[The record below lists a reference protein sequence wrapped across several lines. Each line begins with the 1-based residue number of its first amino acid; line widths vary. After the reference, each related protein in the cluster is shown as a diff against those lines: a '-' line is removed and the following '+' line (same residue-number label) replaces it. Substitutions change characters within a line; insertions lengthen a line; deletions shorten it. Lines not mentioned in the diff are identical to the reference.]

1 MIQEVDNSVFET
13 GKKEQPVYPS
23 VNQFTL
29 DVKVSNVVPGNVEEN
44 MKQHISTIFA
54 NKFQVDHKS
63 LVPSVL
69 NEGSTAWEFK
79 QNEAEKSFYKDLNT
93 KTLQM
98 IFKCEEY
105 DLYYFFH
112 KTLWKQNKENYEISF
127 DFDVTLTG
135 GKKST
140 MIYHFKNCKLVKL
153 NDLCLS
159 FQDTQKLHVVVD
171 FKIGDYEVE
180 LK

>member
-13 GKKEQPVYPS
+13 GKKEQPVYPT
-23 VNQFTL
+23 VNQFKL
-29 DVKVSNVVPGNVEEN
+29 NVKVSNVVPGNVEEN
-44 MKQHISTIFA
+44 MEKHISTIFA
-54 NKFQVDHKS
+54 DKFQVTKKPLS
-63 LVPSVL
+63 KRLL
-69 NEGSTAWEFK
+69 TETAWTTEEA
-79 QNEAEKSFYKDLNT
+79 NEKEDLIFKDLNT
-93 KTLQM
+93 KTLEM

-112 KTLWKQNKENYEISF
+112 KTLWKQNKEDYKISF

-140 MIYHFKNCKLVKL
+140 MIYHFKNCTIDKL

-159 FQDTQKLHVVVD
+159 MTDTQKLNVVVD

>member
-13 GKKEQPVYPS
+13 GKKEQPVYPL

-44 MKQHISTIFA
+44 MKKHISTIFVD
-54 NKFQVDHKS
+54 KFHVAMQPLSKRILTETRWAPEEV
-63 LVPSVL
+63 
-69 NEGSTAWEFK
+69 NEKEDLIFK
-79 QNEAEKSFYKDLNT
+79 DINT
-93 KTLQM
+93 QTLQM

-112 KTLWKQNKENYEISF
+112 KILWKQNKEDYKISF

-140 MIYHFKNCKLVKL
+140 MIYHFKNCKLDKL

-159 FQDTQKLHVVVD
+159 LQDTQKLNVVVD
-171 FKIGDYEVE
+171 FKVGDYEVE

>member
-13 GKKEQPVYPS
+13 GKKEPPVYPL

-44 MKQHISTIFA
+44 MKKHISSFFA
-54 NKFQVDHKS
+54 NKFQITKKPLSKRLLTETDADETEN
-63 LVPSVL
+63 LI
-69 NEGSTAWEFK
+69 FK
-79 QNEAEKSFYKDLNT
+79 DINT
-93 KTLQM
+93 QTLQM

-112 KTLWKQNKENYEISF
+112 KTLWKQNKEDYKISF

-140 MIYHFKNCKLVKL
+140 MIYHFKNCTLDKL

-159 FQDTQKLHVVVD
+159 FQDTQKLNIVVD

>member
-13 GKKEQPVYPS
+13 GKKEQPVYPL
-23 VNQFTL
+23 VNQFKL
-29 DVKVSNVVPGNVEEN
+29 NVKVSNVVPGNVEEN
-44 MKQHISTIFA
+44 MEKHISTIFV
-54 NKFQVDHKS
+54 NKFQVEKKLLSKS
-63 LVPSVL
+63 LL
-69 NEGSTAWEFK
+69 TEANEKEDLIFL
-79 QNEAEKSFYKDLNT
+79 DLNT

-98 IFKCEEY
+98 IFMCEEY

-140 MIYHFKNCKLVKL
+140 MIYHFKNCTLEKL

-159 FQDTQKLHVVVD
+159 LKDTQKLNVVVD
-171 FKIGDYEVE
+171 FKVGDYEVE

>member
-23 VNQFTL
+23 VNQFKL
-29 DVKVSNVVPGNVEEN
+29 NVKVSNVVPGNVEEN
-44 MKQHISTIFA
+44 MEKHISTIFVD
-54 NKFQVDHKS
+54 KFQATKKPLS
-63 LVPSVL
+63 KRLL
-69 NEGSTAWEFK
+69 TETAWTTEA
-79 QNEAEKSFYKDLNT
+79 NEKEDLFIKDLNT

-112 KTLWKQNKENYEISF
+112 KTLWKQNKEDYKISF

-140 MIYHFKNCKLVKL
+140 MIYHFKNCTLEKL

-159 FQDTQKLHVVVD
+159 LQDTQKLNVVVD

>member
-13 GKKEQPVYPS
+13 GKKEQPVYPL
-23 VNQFTL
+23 VNQFKL
-29 DVKVSNVVPGNVEEN
+29 NVKVSNVVPGNVEEN
-44 MKQHISTIFA
+44 MKKHISTIFVD
-54 NKFQVDHKS
+54 KFQVEKKPLS
-63 LVPSVL
+63 KRILTEA
-69 NEGSTAWEFK
+69 NEKEDLIFL
-79 QNEAEKSFYKDLNT
+79 DLNT

-98 IFKCEEY
+98 IFMCEEY

-112 KTLWKQNKENYEISF
+112 KTLWKQNKEDYKISF

-140 MIYHFKNCKLVKL
+140 MIYHFKNCTLEKL

-159 FQDTQKLHVVVD
+159 LKDTQKLNVVVD
-171 FKIGDYEVE
+171 FKVGDYEVE

>member
-13 GKKEQPVYPS
+13 GKKEQPVYPL

-44 MKQHISTIFA
+44 MKKHISTIFVD
-54 NKFQVDHKS
+54 KFQVAKKPLS
-63 LVPSVL
+63 KRILTETARTTEEV
-69 NEGSTAWEFK
+69 NEKEDLIFL
-79 QNEAEKSFYKDLNT
+79 DLNT

-98 IFKCEEY
+98 IFMCEEY

-140 MIYHFKNCKLVKL
+140 MIYHFKNCTLEKL

-159 FQDTQKLHVVVD
+159 LKDTQKLNVVVD
-171 FKIGDYEVE
+171 FKVGDYEVE

>member
-13 GKKEQPVYPS
+13 GKKEQPVYPL

-44 MKQHISTIFA
+44 MKKHISTIFVD
-54 NKFQVDHKS
+54 KFQVAKKPLSKS
-63 LVPSVL
+63 LL
-69 NEGSTAWEFK
+69 TEANEKEDLIFL
-79 QNEAEKSFYKDLNT
+79 DLNT

-98 IFKCEEY
+98 IFMCEEY

-140 MIYHFKNCKLVKL
+140 MIYHFKNCTLEKL

-159 FQDTQKLHVVVD
+159 LKDTQKLNVVVD

>member
-13 GKKEQPVYPS
+13 GKKEQPVYPL
-23 VNQFTL
+23 VNQFKL
-29 DVKVSNVVPGNVEEN
+29 NVKVSNVVPGNVEEN
-44 MKQHISTIFA
+44 MKKHISTIFVD
-54 NKFQVDHKS
+54 KFQTTKKPLSKH
-63 LVPSVL
+63 LL
-69 NEGSTAWEFK
+69 TETAWTTEA
-79 QNEAEKSFYKDLNT
+79 NEKEDLIFLDLNT

-112 KTLWKQNKENYEISF
+112 KTLWKQNKEDYKISF

-140 MIYHFKNCKLVKL
+140 MIYHFKNCTLEKL

-159 FQDTQKLHVVVD
+159 IQDTQKLNVVVD
-171 FKIGDYEVE
+171 FKVGDYEVE

>member
-13 GKKEQPVYPS
+13 GKKEQPVYPL

-44 MKQHISTIFA
+44 MKKHISTIFVD
-54 NKFQVDHKS
+54 KFQTTKKS
-63 LVPSVL
+63 LSKSL
-69 NEGSTAWEFK
+69 LTETAWTTEA
-79 QNEAEKSFYKDLNT
+79 NEKEDLIFLDLNT

-140 MIYHFKNCKLVKL
+140 MIYHFKNCTLDKL

-159 FQDTQKLHVVVD
+159 IQDTQKLNVVVD
-171 FKIGDYEVE
+171 FKVGDYEVE

>member
-13 GKKEQPVYPS
+13 GKKEQPVYPL
-23 VNQFTL
+23 VNQFKL
-29 DVKVSNVVPGNVEEN
+29 NVKVSNVVPGNVEEN
-44 MKQHISTIFA
+44 MEKHISTIFVD
-54 NKFQVDHKS
+54 KFQV
-63 LVPSVL
+63 
-69 NEGSTAWEFK
+69 
-79 QNEAEKSFYKDLNT
+79 EKKPLRKRILTETTGTTEEVKDINT
-93 KTLQM
+93 QTLQM

-112 KTLWKQNKENYEISF
+112 KTLWKQNKEDYKISF

-140 MIYHFKNCKLVKL
+140 LIYHFKNCTLDNL

-159 FQDTQKLHVVVD
+159 INDTQKLNIVVD
-171 FKIGDYEVE
+171 FKVGDYEVE

>member
-13 GKKEQPVYPS
+13 GKKEPPVYPT
-23 VNQFTL
+23 VNQFKL
-29 DVKVSNVVPGNVEEN
+29 NVKVSNVVPGNVEEN
-44 MKQHISTIFA
+44 MEKHISTIFV
-54 NKFQVDHKS
+54 NKFQADQKPD
-63 LVPSVL
+63 VPSVL

-79 QNEAEKSFYKDLNT
+79 QNEAEKSFYKNINS
-93 KTLQM
+93 KTLEM
-98 IFKCEEY
+98 IFQCEEY

-112 KTLWKQNKENYEISF
+112 KTLWKQNKENYEIFF

-159 FQDTQKLHVVVD
+159 FKDTQKLNVVVD

>member
-13 GKKEQPVYPS
+13 GKKEQPVYPL

-44 MKQHISTIFA
+44 MKKHISTIFVD
-54 NKFQVDHKS
+54 KFQTTKKPLSKS
-63 LVPSVL
+63 LL
-69 NEGSTAWEFK
+69 TETAWTTEA
-79 QNEAEKSFYKDLNT
+79 NEKEDLIFLDLNT

-112 KTLWKQNKENYEISF
+112 KTLWKQNKEDYKISF

-140 MIYHFKNCKLVKL
+140 MIYHFKNCKLDKL

-159 FQDTQKLHVVVD
+159 LQDTQKLNVVVD
-171 FKIGDYEVE
+171 FKVGDYEVE

>member
-13 GKKEQPVYPS
+13 GKKEQPVYPL
-23 VNQFTL
+23 VNQFKL
-29 DVKVSNVVPGNVEEN
+29 NVKVSNVVPGNVEEN
-44 MKQHISTIFA
+44 MEKHISTIFV
-54 NKFQVDHKS
+54 NKFQVEKKS
-63 LVPSVL
+63 LSKHL
-69 NEGSTAWEFK
+69 LTEANEKEDLIFL
-79 QNEAEKSFYKDLNT
+79 ELNT

-112 KTLWKQNKENYEISF
+112 KTLWKQNKEDYKISF

-140 MIYHFKNCKLVKL
+140 MIYHFKNCKLEKL

-159 FQDTQKLHVVVD
+159 LQDTQKLNVVVD

>member
-13 GKKEQPVYPS
+13 GKKEQPVYPL
-23 VNQFTL
+23 VNQFKL
-29 DVKVSNVVPGNVEEN
+29 NVKVSNVVPGNVEEN
-44 MKQHISTIFA
+44 MEKHISTIFV
-54 NKFQVDHKS
+54 NKFQVKKKPLS
-63 LVPSVL
+63 KRLL
-69 NEGSTAWEFK
+69 TEANEKEDLIFL
-79 QNEAEKSFYKDLNT
+79 DLNT

-98 IFKCEEY
+98 IFMCEEY

-112 KTLWKQNKENYEISF
+112 KTLWKQNKEDYKISF

-140 MIYHFKNCKLVKL
+140 MIYHFKNCTLEKL

-159 FQDTQKLHVVVD
+159 LKDTQKLNVVVD

>member
-13 GKKEQPVYPS
+13 GKKEQPVYPL

-44 MKQHISTIFA
+44 MKKHISTIFV
-54 NKFQVDHKS
+54 NKFQVEKKPLSKS
-63 LVPSVL
+63 LL
-69 NEGSTAWEFK
+69 TEANEKEDLIFL
-79 QNEAEKSFYKDLNT
+79 DLNT

-98 IFKCEEY
+98 IFMCEEY

-140 MIYHFKNCKLVKL
+140 MIYHFKNCTLEKL

-159 FQDTQKLHVVVD
+159 LKDTQKLNVVVD

>member
-13 GKKEQPVYPS
+13 GKKEQPVYPL
-23 VNQFTL
+23 VNQFKL
-29 DVKVSNVVPGNVEEN
+29 NVKVSNVVPGNVEEN
-44 MKQHISTIFA
+44 MEKHISTIFV
-54 NKFQVDHKS
+54 NKFQVEKKPLS
-63 LVPSVL
+63 KRILTEA
-69 NEGSTAWEFK
+69 NEKEDLIFL
-79 QNEAEKSFYKDLNT
+79 DLNT

-98 IFKCEEY
+98 IFMCEEY

-112 KTLWKQNKENYEISF
+112 KTLWKQNKEDYKISF

-140 MIYHFKNCKLVKL
+140 MIYHFKNCTLEKL

-159 FQDTQKLHVVVD
+159 LKDTQKLNVVVD
-171 FKIGDYEVE
+171 FKVGDYEVE

>member
-23 VNQFTL
+23 VNQFKL
-29 DVKVSNVVPGNVEEN
+29 NVKVSNVVPGNVEEN
-44 MKQHISTIFA
+44 MEKHISTIFA
-54 NKFQVDHKS
+54 DRFNVVKKS
-63 LVPSVL
+63 NLLTETVS
-69 NEGSTAWEFK
+69 SI
-79 QNEAEKSFYKDLNT
+79 EKELNT

-112 KTLWKQNKENYEISF
+112 KTLWKQNKEDYKISF

-140 MIYHFKNCKLVKL
+140 MIYHFKNCTLEKL

-159 FQDTQKLHVVVD
+159 LKDTQKLNVVVD

>member
-13 GKKEQPVYPS
+13 GKKEQPVYPT
-23 VNQFTL
+23 VNQFKL
-29 DVKVSNVVPGNVEEN
+29 NVKVSNVVPGNVEEN
-44 MKQHISTIFA
+44 MEKHISTIFVD
-54 NKFQVDHKS
+54 KFQIAKKPLS
-63 LVPSVL
+63 KRLL
-69 NEGSTAWEFK
+69 TETAWTTEEA
-79 QNEAEKSFYKDLNT
+79 NEKEDLIFKDLNT
-93 KTLQM
+93 KTLEM

-112 KTLWKQNKENYEISF
+112 KTLWKQNKEDYKISF

-140 MIYHFKNCKLVKL
+140 MIYHFKNCTIDKL

-159 FQDTQKLHVVVD
+159 MTDTQKLNVVVD

>member
-13 GKKEQPVYPS
+13 GKKEQPVYPL
-23 VNQFTL
+23 VNQFKL
-29 DVKVSNVVPGNVEEN
+29 NVKVSNVVPGNVEEN
-44 MKQHISTIFA
+44 MEKHISTIFV
-54 NKFQVDHKS
+54 NKFQVEKKPLSKS
-63 LVPSVL
+63 LL
-69 NEGSTAWEFK
+69 TEANEKEDLIFL
-79 QNEAEKSFYKDLNT
+79 DLNT
-93 KTLQM
+93 QTLQM
-98 IFKCEEY
+98 IFMCEEY

-140 MIYHFKNCKLVKL
+140 MIYHFKNCTLEKL

-159 FQDTQKLHVVVD
+159 LKDTQKLNVVVD

>member
-13 GKKEQPVYPS
+13 GKKEQPVYPL

-44 MKQHISTIFA
+44 MKKHISTIFV
-54 NKFQVDHKS
+54 NKFQVEKKPLSKS
-63 LVPSVL
+63 LL
-69 NEGSTAWEFK
+69 TETAWTTEA
-79 QNEAEKSFYKDLNT
+79 NEKEDLIFLDLNT

-112 KTLWKQNKENYEISF
+112 KTLWKQNKEDYKISF

-140 MIYHFKNCKLVKL
+140 MIYHFKNCTLDKL

-159 FQDTQKLHVVVD
+159 LQDTQKLNVVVD
-171 FKIGDYEVE
+171 FKVGDYEVE

>member
-13 GKKEQPVYPS
+13 GKKEQPVYPL

-44 MKQHISTIFA
+44 MKKHISTIFVD
-54 NKFQVDHKS
+54 KFQVEKKPLSKS
-63 LVPSVL
+63 LL
-69 NEGSTAWEFK
+69 TEANEKEDLIFL
-79 QNEAEKSFYKDLNT
+79 DLNT

-98 IFKCEEY
+98 IFMCEEY

-140 MIYHFKNCKLVKL
+140 MIYHFKNCTLEKL

-159 FQDTQKLHVVVD
+159 LKDTQKLNVVVD

>member
-23 VNQFTL
+23 VNQFKL
-29 DVKVSNVVPGNVEEN
+29 NVKVSNVVPGNVEEN
-44 MKQHISTIFA
+44 MEKHISTIFA
-54 NKFQVDHKS
+54 DKFQATKKPLS
-63 LVPSVL
+63 KRLL
-69 NEGSTAWEFK
+69 TETAWTTE
-79 QNEAEKSFYKDLNT
+79 EADEKMDLIFKDLNT

-140 MIYHFKNCKLVKL
+140 MIYHFKNCTLDKL

>member
-13 GKKEQPVYPS
+13 GKKEQPVYPL
-23 VNQFTL
+23 VNQFKL
-29 DVKVSNVVPGNVEEN
+29 NVKVSNVVPGNVEEN
-44 MKQHISTIFA
+44 MEKHISTIFVD
-54 NKFQVDHKS
+54 KFQVAKKPLSKS
-63 LVPSVL
+63 LL
-69 NEGSTAWEFK
+69 TETAWTTEA
-79 QNEAEKSFYKDLNT
+79 NEKEDLIFLDLNT

-112 KTLWKQNKENYEISF
+112 KTLWKQNKEDYKISF

-140 MIYHFKNCKLVKL
+140 MIYHFKNCKLDKL

-159 FQDTQKLHVVVD
+159 LQDTQKLNIVVD
-171 FKIGDYEVE
+171 FKVGDYEVE

>member
-13 GKKEQPVYPS
+13 GKNAQPVYPL

-44 MKQHISTIFA
+44 MKKHISTIFV
-54 NKFQVDHKS
+54 NKFQVAKKPLSKS
-63 LVPSVL
+63 LL
-69 NEGSTAWEFK
+69 TEANEKEDLIFL
-79 QNEAEKSFYKDLNT
+79 DLNT

-98 IFKCEEY
+98 IFMCEEY

-140 MIYHFKNCKLVKL
+140 MIYHFKNCTLEKL

-159 FQDTQKLHVVVD
+159 LKDTQKLNVVVD
-171 FKIGDYEVE
+171 FKVGDYEVE

>member
-13 GKKEQPVYPS
+13 GKKEKPVYPL
-23 VNQFTL
+23 VNQFKL
-29 DVKVSNVVPGNVEEN
+29 NVKVSNVVPGNVEEN
-44 MKQHISTIFA
+44 MEKHISTIFV
-54 NKFQVDHKS
+54 NKFQVEKKPLSKS
-63 LVPSVL
+63 LL
-69 NEGSTAWEFK
+69 TETAWTTEA
-79 QNEAEKSFYKDLNT
+79 NEKEDLIFLDLNT

-112 KTLWKQNKENYEISF
+112 KTLWKQNKEDYKISF

-140 MIYHFKNCKLVKL
+140 MIYHCKNCKLDKL
-153 NDLCLS
+153 NDVCLS
-159 FQDTQKLHVVVD
+159 LHDTQKLNVVVD
-171 FKIGDYEVE
+171 FKVGDYEVE

>member
-13 GKKEQPVYPS
+13 GKKEQPVYPL
-23 VNQFTL
+23 VNQFKL
-29 DVKVSNVVPGNVEEN
+29 NVKVSNVVPGNVEEN
-44 MKQHISTIFA
+44 MEKHISTIFVD
-54 NKFQVDHKS
+54 KFQVAKKPLSKS
-63 LVPSVL
+63 LL
-69 NEGSTAWEFK
+69 TETAWTTEA
-79 QNEAEKSFYKDLNT
+79 NEKEDLIFLDLNT

-112 KTLWKQNKENYEISF
+112 KTLWKQNKEDYKISF

-140 MIYHFKNCKLVKL
+140 MIYHFKNCKLDKL

-159 FQDTQKLHVVVD
+159 LQDTQKLNVVVD

>member
-13 GKKEQPVYPS
+13 GKKEQPVYPL

-44 MKQHISTIFA
+44 MKKHISTIFVD
-54 NKFQVDHKS
+54 KFQVAKKPLSKS
-63 LVPSVL
+63 LL
-69 NEGSTAWEFK
+69 TEANEKEDLIFL
-79 QNEAEKSFYKDLNT
+79 DLNT
-93 KTLQM
+93 QTLQM

-140 MIYHFKNCKLVKL
+140 MIYHFKNCTLEKL

-159 FQDTQKLHVVVD
+159 LKDTQKLNVVVD
-171 FKIGDYEVE
+171 FKVGDYEVE

>member
-13 GKKEQPVYPS
+13 GKKEQPVYPT
-23 VNQFTL
+23 VNQFKL
-29 DVKVSNVVPGNVEEN
+29 NVKVSNVVPGNVEEN
-44 MKQHISTIFA
+44 MEKHISTIFA
-54 NKFQVDHKS
+54 DRFNVVKKS
-63 LVPSVL
+63 NLLTETVS
-69 NEGSTAWEFK
+69 SI
-79 QNEAEKSFYKDLNT
+79 EKELNT

-112 KTLWKQNKENYEISF
+112 KTLWKQNKEDYEISF

-140 MIYHFKNCKLVKL
+140 MIYHFKNCTIEKL

-159 FQDTQKLHVVVD
+159 LQDTQKLNVVVD

>member
-13 GKKEQPVYPS
+13 GKKEQPVYPL
-23 VNQFTL
+23 VNQFKL
-29 DVKVSNVVPGNVEEN
+29 NVKVSNVVPGNVEEN
-44 MKQHISTIFA
+44 MKKHISTIFVD
-54 NKFQVDHKS
+54 KFQVAKKPLSKS
-63 LVPSVL
+63 LL
-69 NEGSTAWEFK
+69 TETAWTTEA
-79 QNEAEKSFYKDLNT
+79 NEKEDLIFLDLNT

-112 KTLWKQNKENYEISF
+112 KTLWKQNKEDYKISF

-140 MIYHFKNCKLVKL
+140 MIYHFKNCTLDKL

-159 FQDTQKLHVVVD
+159 LQDTQKLNVVVD
-171 FKIGDYEVE
+171 FKVGDYEVE

>member
-13 GKKEQPVYPS
+13 GKKEQPVYPL
-23 VNQFTL
+23 VNQFKL
-29 DVKVSNVVPGNVEEN
+29 NVKISNVVPGNVEEN
-44 MKQHISTIFA
+44 MEKHISTIFV
-54 NKFQVDHKS
+54 NKFQVEKKPLSKS
-63 LVPSVL
+63 LL
-69 NEGSTAWEFK
+69 TETAWTIEA
-79 QNEAEKSFYKDLNT
+79 NEKEDLIFLDLNT

-140 MIYHFKNCKLVKL
+140 MIYHFKNCKLDKL

-159 FQDTQKLHVVVD
+159 FNDTQKLNVVVD

>member
-13 GKKEQPVYPS
+13 GKKEQPVYPL

-44 MKQHISTIFA
+44 MKKHISTIFVD
-54 NKFQVDHKS
+54 KFQVAKKPLSKH
-63 LVPSVL
+63 LL
-69 NEGSTAWEFK
+69 TETAWTTEA
-79 QNEAEKSFYKDLNT
+79 NEKEDLIFLDLNT

-98 IFKCEEY
+98 IFMCEEY

-140 MIYHFKNCKLVKL
+140 MIYHFKNCTLEKL

-159 FQDTQKLHVVVD
+159 LKDTQKLNVVVD

>member
-13 GKKEQPVYPS
+13 GKKEQPVYPT
-23 VNQFTL
+23 VNQFKL
-29 DVKVSNVVPGNVEEN
+29 NVKVSNVVPGNVEEN
-44 MKQHISTIFA
+44 MEKHISTIFVD
-54 NKFQVDHKS
+54 KFQVAKKPLS
-63 LVPSVL
+63 KRLL
-69 NEGSTAWEFK
+69 TETAWAQEEV
-79 QNEAEKSFYKDLNT
+79 NEKEDLIFKDLNT
-93 KTLQM
+93 KTLEM

-112 KTLWKQNKENYEISF
+112 KTLWKQNKEDYKISF

-140 MIYHFKNCKLVKL
+140 MIYHFKNCTIDKL

-159 FQDTQKLHVVVD
+159 MTDTQKLNVVVD
-171 FKIGDYEVE
+171 FKVGDYEVE

>member
-23 VNQFTL
+23 VNQFKL
-29 DVKVSNVVPGNVEEN
+29 NVKVSNVVPGNVEEN
-44 MKQHISTIFA
+44 MEKHISTIFA
-54 NKFQVDHKS
+54 DKFQATKKPLS
-63 LVPSVL
+63 KRLL
-69 NEGSTAWEFK
+69 TETAWTTEEA
-79 QNEAEKSFYKDLNT
+79 NEKEDLIFKDLNT

-112 KTLWKQNKENYEISF
+112 KTLWKQNKEDYKISF

-140 MIYHFKNCKLVKL
+140 MIYHFKNCTLDKL

>member
-44 MKQHISTIFA
+44 MKKHISTIFA
-54 NKFQVDHKS
+54 NKFQIEKKPLSKRLLTETDGAWTTDA
-63 LVPSVL
+63 
-69 NEGSTAWEFK
+69 NEKEDLIFK
-79 QNEAEKSFYKDLNT
+79 DINT

-127 DFDVTLTG
+127 DFDVTLNG

-140 MIYHFKNCKLVKL
+140 MIYHFKNCKLDKL

-171 FKIGDYEVE
+171 FKVGDYEVE

>member
-13 GKKEQPVYPS
+13 GKKEQPVYPL
-23 VNQFTL
+23 VNQFKL
-29 DVKVSNVVPGNVEEN
+29 NVKISNVVPGNVEEN
-44 MKQHISTIFA
+44 MEMYISTFFVD
-54 NKFQVDHKS
+54 KFQVAKKPLSKS
-63 LVPSVL
+63 LL
-69 NEGSTAWEFK
+69 TETAWTTEA
-79 QNEAEKSFYKDLNT
+79 NEKEDLIFLDLNT

-112 KTLWKQNKENYEISF
+112 KTLWKQNKEDYKISF

-140 MIYHFKNCKLVKL
+140 MIYHFKNCKLDKL

-159 FQDTQKLHVVVD
+159 LQDTQKLNVVVD
-171 FKIGDYEVE
+171 FKVGDYEVE

>member
-1 MIQEVDNSVFET
+1 MIQEVDNSAFET

-23 VNQFTL
+23 VNQFKL
-29 DVKVSNVVPGNVEEN
+29 NVKVSNVVPGNVEEN
-44 MKQHISTIFA
+44 MEKHISTIFVDKFHVAKKPLSKRLLTETTWTTEEA
-54 NKFQVDHKS
+54 N
-63 LVPSVL
+63 
-69 NEGSTAWEFK
+69 
-79 QNEAEKSFYKDLNT
+79 EKEDLIFLDLNT

-140 MIYHFKNCKLVKL
+140 MIYHFKNCTLEKL

-159 FQDTQKLHVVVD
+159 IQDTQKLNVVVD